1 MPTWVGSAGMRQETR
16 PGWFRVCRVT
26 HRLRGRWNLRVDVA
40 VLVESRYLLE
50 SCHQFVCGGGVDD
63 DADAVEAVVV
73 RRVDVYVAWPS
84 RPVASRRPGIKG
96 RGGQASCSRRACQRN
111 PARSCPR

>member
-1 MPTWVGSAGMRQETR
+1 M
-16 PGWFRVCRVT
+16 T
-26 HRLRGRWNLRVDVA
+26 HHLRDRWNLRVGVDVA
-40 VLVESRYLLE
+40 VLVESRCLLE

-63 DADAVEAVVV
+63 DADVVEAVVG
-73 RRVDVYVAWPS
+73 RHVDVYVAWPS

-96 RGGQASCSRRACQRN
+96 HGGQASCSRRACQWN